1 MTMHACERARA
12 RYLNDRVRCKM
23 STVAPNLNGLT
34 QCPVECATLRC
45 TCSQVRFPTR
55 HRHPPSLCFST
66 LQHWLCKA
74 VWCVVI
80 VRPCPVRD
88 ARHKLHTR

>member
-45 TCSQVRFPTR
+45 TCSGAFP
-55 HRHPPSLCFST
+55 
-66 LQHWLCKA
+66 
-74 VWCVVI
+74 VWCTPGSG
-80 VRPCPVRD
+80 RSS
-88 ARHKLHTR
+88 

>member
-34 QCPVECATLRC
+34 QCPVECATLVFSGARAVVL
-45 TCSQVRFPTR
+45 S
-55 HRHPPSLCFST
+55 HPSLCFST

>member
-45 TCSQVRFPTR
+45 TCSGAFP
-55 HRHPPSLCFST
+55 PPPPLSLLFYASA
-66 LQHWLCKA
+66 LA
-74 VWCVVI
+74 VCGVS
-80 VRPCPVRD
+80 
-88 ARHKLHTR
+88 

>member
-45 TCSQVRFPTR
+45 TCSVVLS
-55 HRHPPSLCFST
+55 HRHPPSRFAFLRFSIG
-66 LQHWLCKA
+66 
-74 VWCVVI
+74 CVKPYGVS
-80 VRPCPVRD
+80 
-88 ARHKLHTR
+88 

>member
-34 QCPVECATLRC
+34 QCPVECATLVHVQWC
-45 TCSQVRFPTR
+45 FPTAT
-55 HRHPPSLCFST
+55 PPLFAFLRFSIG
-66 LQHWLCKA
+66 
-74 VWCVVI
+74 CVKPYGVS
-80 VRPCPVRD
+80 
-88 ARHKLHTR
+88 